1 MKLYFIKISGLIYT
15 KINPFKYLRQILMK
29 KIAYISLII
38 ISTIKPPVVGT
49 NTITI
54 YIIKAYINYIEF
66 SYL

>member
-1 MKLYFIKISGLIYT
+1 
-15 KINPFKYLRQILMK
+15 MK